1 MHTMHPTL
9 LIGPADWDPVRLPRE
24 EFAAR
29 REQFWRSRPDAR
41 GAIVYGDA
49 GDHAALAYLTHFT
62 PKLEAAIALVP
73 REGAPRLL
81 VGGGV
86 NMIPAARPLTPIED
100 VAPLRNAGKTVLEWV
115 RSLPQSG
122 KLILINDGA
131 MPVTL
136 HAEIEKALD
145 GVPDHDIVRH
155 ESLHVGQG
163 ASRKS
168 RLELVAIR
176 EACAMLDAAVT
187 ALAEAK
193 RTGAGV
199 TASLLAAEQ
208 AAHRLGAQ
216 DVRSL
221 FSLDGGHTL
230 RPFEDLIER
239 PVDPLQTYLAVR
251 HAGYW
256 AEGFVMLADHPHA
269 PLDAAR
275 RALHAALS
283 LGSHGGR
290 LADIIAGAVYPRRL
304 HPVTGPIVMGG
315 SLHPIERFKPGSR
328 LQDFERAVAPC
339 PYLPAGERSRVVVG
353 AGLAL
358 GDWNDSS
365 SRYAWSGGVMSL
377 RAGVLGDDGAAIVS
391 AMVFTGELG
400 HAPEVLWSAAD
411 RGDAAP

>member
-9 LIGPADWDPVRLPRE
+9 LIGPADWDPASLPRE

-41 GAIVYGDA
+41 GAIVYGDP

-62 PKLEAAIALVP
+62 PKLEAAIALIP
-73 REGAPRLL
+73 RDGPPRLL

-86 NMIPAARPLTPIED
+86 NMVAAARPLTPIED
-100 VAPLRNAGKTVLEWV
+100 VAPLRNPGKTVLEWV
-115 RSLPQSG
+115 RSLPGTGQ
-122 KLILINDGA
+122 LVLINDQA
-131 MPVTL
+131 MPVPL
-136 HAEIEKALD
+136 HNEIENALEGIVD
-145 GVPDHDIVRH
+145 RDIVH
-155 ESLHVGQG
+155 YDSLHVGQG

-168 RLELVAIR
+168 QLELVAIR
-176 EACAMLDAAVT
+176 EACAILKAAVT
-187 ALAEAK
+187 ALAEAQRK
-193 RTGAGV
+193 GAGV
-199 TASLLAAEQ
+199 TAAVLAGEH
-208 AAHRLGAQ
+208 AAHRAGAQ

-221 FSLDGGHTL
+221 FSLDGGRTL
-230 RPFEDLIER
+230 RPFAGLIDR
-239 PVDPLQTYLAVR
+239 RVDPLQVYLAVR

-256 AEGFVMLADHPHA
+256 AEGFVMLAEAPHP
-269 PLDAAR
+269 PLDAAC
-275 RALHAALS
+275 RALNAALS

-290 LADIIAGAVYPRRL
+290 LADIIAGAAYPRRL
-304 HPVTGPIVMGG
+304 HPITGPVVMGG
-315 SLHPIERFKPGSR
+315 SLHPVELFKPGSKM
-328 LQDFERAVAPC
+328 QDFERGLAGR
-339 PYLPAGERSRVVVG
+339 PYLPAGERSRVAVG

-411 RGDAAP
+411 LGDAAS